1 MLWSKMR
8 FDYSSTGKDGKSTE
22 SSPHG
27 RPRDLGAKSFGD
39 ILESGSTVLVDNRH
53 HGTDI
58 SVSELA
64 WTTRGLLGFN
74 TSSFLVVLN
83 NPADRAFIDLEL
95 SSNVRRL
102 LASLAHANDLSSEKS
117 REGHEK

>member
-1 MLWSKMR
+1 MW
-8 FDYSSTGKDGKSTE
+8 FNYSSMGKDTKTTK

-27 RPRDLGAKSFGD
+27 KPRNLGGELVGEISKS
-39 ILESGSTVLVDNRH
+39 SSAVLVDNRH

-64 WTTRGLLGFN
+64 WTTRGLLGFY

-83 NPADRAFIDLEL
+83 NPADRSFIDTR
-95 SSNVRRL
+95 VQ
-102 LASLAHANDLSSEKS
+102 
-117 REGHEK
+117 